1 MHLRELV
8 QQYRALRAVAFQTK
22 DDGQAE
28 GLIYQCCELQL
39 AIYHAP
45 VNSFDDLVAKA
56 NVLTIDLKDGAEHF
70 LPLEPASVLLMF
82 ARHIEHL
89 AASTNI
95 MPPGLGHVGL
105 ELRNVAANY
114 LFERSYS
121 SPGIQPTSGD

>member
-121 SPGIQPTSGD
+121 SPGIQPNSGD